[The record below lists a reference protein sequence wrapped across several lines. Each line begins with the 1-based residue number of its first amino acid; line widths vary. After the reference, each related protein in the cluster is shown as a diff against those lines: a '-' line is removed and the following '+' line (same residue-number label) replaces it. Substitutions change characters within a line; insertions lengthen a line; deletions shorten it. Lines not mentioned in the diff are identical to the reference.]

1 MPDSKFVLSH
11 ANTRAFL
18 DRFAGCCDT
27 LVRDVLI
34 RYSADGR
41 RVVRVTLSARDYVAA
56 PDGEWICLEIE
67 IRNVSKYHFADE
79 PNDTAV
85 VISNGINIVWS
96 GTAVGIDFGSLVSDP
111 ETMEEL
117 FESKFFAIGEGVAW
131 TTSAY

>member
-1 MPDSKFVLSH
+1 VLDSKFELSH
-11 ANTRAFL
+11 AKTKAFL
-18 DRFAGCCDT
+18 DRFAGCGDT

-34 RYSADGR
+34 RYSADGM
-41 RVVRVTLSARDYVAA
+41 RVVRVTLSTRDYVAA
-56 PDGEWICLEIE
+56 PDGEWVCLEIE

-85 VISNGINIVWS
+85 VIKHGINIVWS
-96 GTAVGIDFGSLVSDP
+96 GTAVGIDFGYLVSDP

-117 FESKFFAIGEGVAW
+117 IESKFFAIGQGVAW